1 MLLLKLILYVYAV
14 FVKMKFCFYVD
25 NAVTEIDV
33 HSKFEDLTGRAPSS
47 AQTSDVPVGELNNP
61 SANIPLVA
69 VKV

>member
-1 MLLLKLILYVYAV
+1 
-14 FVKMKFCFYVD
+14 MKFCFYVD

-33 HSKFEDLTGRAPSS
+33 HSKFEDLTGRTPSS